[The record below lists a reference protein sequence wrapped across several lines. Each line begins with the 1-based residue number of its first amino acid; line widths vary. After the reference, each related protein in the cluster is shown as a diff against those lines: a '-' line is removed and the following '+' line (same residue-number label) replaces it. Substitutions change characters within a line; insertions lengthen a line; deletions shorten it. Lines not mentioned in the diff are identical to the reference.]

1 MFLTPFIERLGNAS
15 CGWERNCCLCS
26 GSGVLSD
33 SPASPP
39 ESKTDSGP
47 SEFRCLLT
55 PCPTRWPAP
64 SCRRSK
70 QWEQITPIG
79 SFLKM
84 SPFPPHLRHSWISKP
99 EGDVSVVAGTT
110 GDSDGLRTTGHS
122 LHSLL
127 PTALQPWFLVSAVFV
142 YIYICLLNPRQ
153 HVSRSKALLTPHFLP
168 APPPPP
174 ISSSDSSF
182 IWSRVPAFRSRN
194 CSNVLLLLMLSLL
207 PGKSLLLGGKIFLQ
221 EAHQINLFREF
232 SNESNTLLLVFCM
245 NEFSQRPFPGVP
257 GSVFPSLFD
266 HPLPLIS

>member
-1 MFLTPFIERLGNAS
+1 MREL
-15 CGWERNCCLCS
+15 RNCCLCS

-39 ESKTDSGP
+39 ESKTDSGL

-55 PCPTRWPAP
+55 PCPTRWPPP
-64 SCRRSK
+64 SCPRSK

-84 SPFPPHLRHSWISKP
+84 SPFPPHLRPSWISKP

-110 GDSDGLRTTGHS
+110 GDSDGLRTTSHS

-153 HVSRSKALLTPHFLP
+153 HVSRSKALSPYASSLP
-168 APPPPP
+168 TRPAAAP
-174 ISSSDSSF
+174 
-182 IWSRVPAFRSRN
+182 
-194 CSNVLLLLMLSLL
+194 
-207 PGKSLLLGGKIFLQ
+207 
-221 EAHQINLFREF
+221 NLFVR
-232 SNESNTLLLVFCM
+232 L
-245 NEFSQRPFPGVP
+245 
-257 GSVFPSLFD
+257 
-266 HPLPLIS
+266 